1 MISES
6 MTNNLFRKI
15 ALRLAANGSIEEK
28 YIELYVIAMQSL
40 LAMALNAATA
50 LLIGYL
56 MGMWQQGIILF
67 AAFIPLRSYAGGYH
81 ARGYLS
87 CYLESCVIMTAILL
101 FLRFITQ
108 SGIPPY
114 GMWLLFLAAAAVIFY
129 LAPLADENKPISEKE
144 TIVFKKRTR
153 IILLVEILLAGVL
166 AFNHTDADYAVMMA
180 VVLSAFLLLLH
191 KGREI
196 VISWKN

>member
-1 MISES
+1 
-6 MTNNLFRKI
+6 MTNSLFRRI
-15 ALRLAANGSIEEK
+15 ALRLAANGSIEER
-28 YIELYVIAMQSL
+28 YVELYVIAMQSL

-56 MGMWQQGIILF
+56 LGMWRQSVILF

-101 FLRFITQ
+101 ILRFITRN
-108 SGIPPY
+108 GVVPY
-114 GMWLLFLAAAAVIFY
+114 GIWILFFIAAAIIFY

-144 TIVFKKRTR
+144 AIVFKRR
-153 IILLVEILLAGVL
+153 ARMILILEMLLAGVL
-166 AFNHTDADYAVMMA
+166 GVMHRDVCYAVMMA
-180 VVLSAFLLLLH
+180 VILSAFLLLLY

-196 VISWKN
+196 VILCKEKRNT

>member
-40 LAMALNAATA
+40 LAMAFNAVTA

-56 MGMWQQGIILF
+56 IGMWQQSIILF

-87 CYLESCVIMTAILL
+87 CYLESCVITTAILL

-108 SGIPPY
+108 SSIPPY
-114 GMWLLFLAAAAVIFY
+114 GMWLLFLAAAAVIFHCVQKKDKNHPAGGNTFSRCPRVQSY
-129 LAPLADENKPISEKE
+129 RCRLCSDDGSRLKR
-144 TIVFKKRTR
+144 VFT
-153 IILLVEILLAGVL
+153 A
-166 AFNHTDADYAVMMA
+166 A
-180 VVLSAFLLLLH
+180 S
-191 KGREI
+191 
-196 VISWKN
+196 